1 MDCTGTVFKRK
12 PTKVNARTQMVCML
26 ATLMPVSIQA
36 VHMNRNLNT
45 LLPGMS
51 FFGFCM
57 NMNKD

>member
-1 MDCTGTVFKRK
+1 MDCIGTVFKCK
-12 PTKVNARTQMVCML
+12 PTKVNVWTQMVCML

-45 LLPGMS
+45 LLPEMS
-51 FFGFCM
+51 FFGFCV